1 MPFPE
6 QETQEK
12 SKFGNRDVA
21 FRFKYTDAGGIFE
34 HICLVG
40 SWKYSC
46 GAEDAGTKDTDLGV
60 VCALKPQIRVICRGR
75 REKGPGQNLGE
86 HQDLGDG
93 QRTKNL
99 RGRQTG

>member
-6 QETQEK
+6 QEAQEK

-46 GAEDAGTKDTDLGV
+46 GAEESCWDKRYRFGSSRHIEATNTSDL
-60 VCALKPQIRVICRGR
+60 
-75 REKGPGQNLGE
+75 
-86 HQDLGDG
+86 
-93 QRTKNL
+93 
-99 RGRQTG
+99 